1 MAAHAPPAGVDDSAP
16 PPPKPVAQ
24 GRLVYLRFPTESD
37 RVEFIALRRDSRAF
51 LEKWEPLPRPGLDP
65 WGDTGFDRELELA
78 DTEHTKRLLIC
89 RKPGGVIVGSLGI
102 SGIERGIQQTCHF
115 GYWIGA
121 EHVRRGYCS
130 EAVRLGLR
138 YAFNRLKLHRVE
150 ANLQPDNIASRGV
163 AIAAGLKQ
171 EGYSPRYIKIRGQ
184 WKDHE
189 RWAITIE
196 DWRKPRPKKS
206 ASTKKNPPRSRAG
219 L

>member
-1 MAAHAPPAGVDDSAP
+1 MSTDAQAVGQNGVPPA
-16 PPPKPVAQ
+16 PKPVAV
-24 GRLVYLRFPTESD
+24 GKLVFLRFPTESD
-37 RVEFIALRRDSRAF
+37 RAEFIALRRNSRAF

-78 DTEHTKRLLIC
+78 DAEHTKRLLIC
-89 RKPGGVIVGSLGI
+89 RKPDGLIVGRLGI

-115 GYWIGA
+115 GYWIGV
-121 EHVRRGYCS
+121 EHVRKGYCS
-130 EAVRLGLR
+130 EAVRLGMR
-138 YAFNRLKLHRVE
+138 YAFTKLKLHRVE
-150 ANLQPDNIASRGV
+150 ANLQLNNVASRGV

-189 RWAITIE
+189 RWAITVE
-196 DWRKPRPKKS
+196 DWREQHPKKS
-206 ASTKKNPPRSRAG
+206 TSTKKKTPRSRKG